1 LYYLNLA
8 YLIARSAPFIIQ
20 LLPICCQYIYANFA
34 SEVGGAICIIMA
46 GPFDCQKCTVL

>member
-1 LYYLNLA
+1 M
-8 YLIARSAPFIIQ
+8 
-20 LLPICCQYIYANFA
+20 YANFA